1 MKSKGQIQKHLQE
14 LYEDREKYIGKY
26 YEGDYPATIEDGI
39 LDGWIEA
46 LEYVLVLKEK
56 KNET

>member
-1 MKSKGQIQKHLQE
+1 MKSKGQIKKHLQE
-14 LYEDREKYIGKY
+14 LYEDREKYI
-26 YEGDYPATIEDGI
+26 EGDYPATIEEGI